1 MPLMKRV
8 GEIQKNEWLLF
19 MKAFPKAHV
28 DWRQISISF
37 VEALLV
43 LAFVFLQ
50 PANAL
55 RLFPVTSEEIFE
67 N

>member
-19 MKAFPKAHV
+19 MKAFPAFPKAHV

-55 RLFPVTSEEIFE
+55 RLSSHQ
-67 N
+67 